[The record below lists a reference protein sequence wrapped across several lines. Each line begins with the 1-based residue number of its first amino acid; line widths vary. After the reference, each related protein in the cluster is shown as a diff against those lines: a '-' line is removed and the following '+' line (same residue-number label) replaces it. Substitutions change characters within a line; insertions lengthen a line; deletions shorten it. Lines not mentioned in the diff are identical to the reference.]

1 MKTIYKQP
9 DCEILSQSMLAI
21 LCISNDAAIDPL
33 TSGSVDDG
41 DYEPIY

>member
-9 DCEILSQSMLAI
+9 DCELHFIIPEMI
-21 LCISNDAAIDPL
+21 LCLSGDGTIDGMP
-33 TSGSVDDG
+33 SGSVDDG